1 MNLKDIND
9 IIRTPVST
17 LAEMSGDSLFRL
29 KAEVSDQ
36 LAITKALNEHI
47 DSVLDYRYGERAQQH
62 RLDAGKDTGV
72 VHFDDGEVRI
82 SADLPKRITWDQKQ
96 LTEIARRIADSGEDP
111 TQYIDISY
119 KVSES
124 KYTNWPDS
132 LQSSFAGARTLK
144 TGKPTFRLALLGGA
158 QV

>member
-29 KAEVSDQ
+29 KTEVSDQ

-47 DSVLDYRYGERAQQH
+47 DNVLDYRYGERAQQH

-82 SADLPKRITWDQKQ
+82 SAKLPKRITWDQKQ
-96 LTEIARRIADSGEDP
+96 LTEIARRLADGGEDP
-111 TQYIDISY
+111 TQYIDIRYNVPEKIYEKLPSA
-119 KVSES
+119 
-124 KYTNWPDS
+124 WLP
-132 LQSSFAGARTLK
+132 SFARARTLK
-144 TGKPTFRLALLGGA
+144 TGKPTFTLALLGEA
-158 QV
+158 QS